1 MPSFIFWLFLAGH
14 QRRWPRNIRSRRR
27 GIFSIFGNL
36 LFVFHKGH
44 APLPAKMFALSP
56 LGIRLK
62 LKIPGEKIKV
72 RIPFYTQLNM
82 TSIALLSALRKNRP
96 LSCIVSKMN
105 LETMKWIF
113 SSCKGSFLYQ
123 GWGSRRSCGWKSE
136 NPSSSHLQWPF
147 SNINNSRK
155 PRVEISFKNQMIF
168 CI

>member
-1 MPSFIFWLFLAGH
+1 
-14 QRRWPRNIRSRRR
+14 
-27 GIFSIFGNL
+27 
-36 LFVFHKGH
+36 
-44 APLPAKMFALSP
+44 
-56 LGIRLK
+56 
-62 LKIPGEKIKV
+62 
-72 RIPFYTQLNM
+72 M

-168 CI
+168 CISCKKVQIKHLWVWMGCLVKHFYVFLLNLKHSTAFCIDLILKYFIL